1 MYTAIGRFCVRYR
14 YFVLL
19 FWLAATVAVVAL
31 FPTLSSVSQTQVSR
45 FLPDSVPSI
54 QAAGIASSL
63 EKLGTASGLIVAG
76 SDHGQLTSA
85 DEAAFD
91 RVESRVRHLPGVV
104 AVTDLGISAD
114 GAARQAQVETSVGS
128 FGQGEPARVVV
139 RAIRGVF
146 RNVEAPE
153 GLHIHLSG
161 DLGSFVDQNFVSS
174 SQQRNVELLAAVFI
188 ALLLLVVFRSLL
200 APLVTLFPAVL
211 TLVMAEPIVA
221 AIARRSGLIETDVT
235 QLMLSVVVLGAGTD
249 YGLFLSFRVREQLRD
264 GAIAHDAVVNALG
277 KVGRPMLYSA
287 LTVVVAFSVL
297 LVAQFG
303 LYRGLGPTL
312 ALAVAL
318 TLAVEITLLP
328 ALLAITGRVVFW
340 PSLGRGSSSE
350 QRGMRLVSSWVV
362 THPARTLAVG
372 VVLLGGRGLIAVDL
386 APPGF
391 AGAVGTGSTTTS
403 DSAAGNRVLS
413 AHFPTAESDWTDVV
427 FVLPVPV
434 WRYPEVLTQAQEGLQ
449 GSPEFT
455 AVAGGLDADGTTLSP
470 EALSTLHVALGPADR
485 LPLTPPRL
493 SGISVSEYEAYRA
506 SAHFISSSGNIV
518 QFDTTLS
525 AGGPTSDAAVR
536 AVPAIRAAVNR
547 LGAAIG
553 AADSGVTG
561 SAPTLYDVGQVSGS
575 DLIRIIP
582 LVLLALFIL
591 FAVQLR
597 SLVAP
602 LYLVASVALSY
613 LASLGLVVL
622 FFVIVG
628 GAQTIFF
635 VLPFIM
641 FIFVMALGEDYNVFL
656 MARIREELETETVE
670 RAVGVALVRTGA
682 AVTSAGLLLA
692 GTFGVLTVA
701 TTGSVRVIGAG
712 VAIGVLLDTF
722 VVRTLLVPAAVV
734 LLGDRNWWPSHPENG
749 HRQL

>member
-1 MYTAIGRFCVRYR
+1 
-14 YFVLL
+14 
-19 FWLAATVAVVAL
+19 
-31 FPTLSSVSQTQVSR
+31 
-45 FLPDSVPSI
+45 
-54 QAAGIASSL
+54 
-63 EKLGTASGLIVAG
+63 
-76 SDHGQLTSA
+76 
-85 DEAAFD
+85 
-91 RVESRVRHLPGVV
+91 
-104 AVTDLGISAD
+104 
-114 GAARQAQVETSVGS
+114 
-128 FGQGEPARVVV
+128 
-139 RAIRGVF
+139 
-146 RNVEAPE
+146 
-153 GLHIHLSG
+153 
-161 DLGSFVDQNFVSS
+161 
-174 SQQRNVELLAAVFI
+174 
-188 ALLLLVVFRSLL
+188 
-200 APLVTLFPAVL
+200 
-211 TLVMAEPIVA
+211 
-221 AIARRSGLIETDVT
+221 
-235 QLMLSVVVLGAGTD
+235 
-249 YGLFLSFRVREQLRD
+249 
-264 GAIAHDAVVNALG
+264 
-277 KVGRPMLYSA
+277 
-287 LTVVVAFSVL
+287 
-297 LVAQFG
+297 
-303 LYRGLGPTL
+303 
-312 ALAVAL
+312 
-318 TLAVEITLLP
+318 
-328 ALLAITGRVVFW
+328 
-340 PSLGRGSSSE
+340 
-350 QRGMRLVSSWVV
+350 
-362 THPARTLAVG
+362 
-372 VVLLGGRGLIAVDL
+372 
-386 APPGF
+386 
-391 AGAVGTGSTTTS
+391 
-403 DSAAGNRVLS
+403 
-413 AHFPTAESDWTDVV
+413 
-427 FVLPVPV
+427 
-434 WRYPEVLTQAQEGLQ
+434 
-449 GSPEFT
+449 
-455 AVAGGLDADGTTLSP
+455 
-470 EALSTLHVALGPADR
+470 
-485 LPLTPPRL
+485 L